1 MSSLQDPDKEIEI
14 KLELPPAQ
22 AQQFQHLPLLRG
34 VNGAKSTAMQVSTYF
49 DTRRFKL
56 KRNGVLLRV
65 RRSGPH
71 HVQTIKTQGEGVV
84 DRHEWETEL
93 SGGKLDFTA
102 AKGTAL
108 APLLTKKLRRKLRP
122 VFETRVRRTT
132 YPLQTRDAEVEVTLD
147 RGRITAGR
155 QSTPLCEVEIELKS
169 GTKTGLFR
177 VARSVARGTTAE
189 LAMKSKSQRGYELLD
204 GDDELAEKAEP
215 IALTAKMPAR
225 DAFRAIAASCLKH
238 VIGNKPAVLARD
250 PDGVHQMR
258 IGLRRL
264 RAAISLFAEVLDP
277 AETPAIKAKLKWLTD
292 ELSPAREFEVFLTR
306 VVTPVRQLHTRLAGM
321 QSLSHDLAGQHSAAV
336 ERARNAVRSERFR
349 SLVLDVAAWLE
360 TGAWLDPADAGA
372 RARVAQPI
380 GTMAAAQLTQR
391 WKKIRK
397 RARLLT
403 RLDPYRRHK
412 LRIQAKKLR
421 YAAEFFETVFP
432 GKKAARRR
440 KDFLVALR
448 GMQDCLGDLND
459 IAVHENLMAEIAGS
473 SKSGSAQRTEAP
485 KRAYVAGL
493 LSGHEDARLAAVLA
507 TAKDA
512 CKDLAKTRRF
522 WN

>member
-1 MSSLQDPDKEIEI
+1 MPALHDPDKEIEI
-14 KLELPPAQ
+14 KLELPPAR
-22 AQQFQHLPLLRG
+22 AQQLQHIPLLRR
-34 VNGAKSTAMQVSTYF
+34 VNGAASTAMQVSTYF

-56 KRNGVLLRV
+56 KRNGLTLRV
-65 RRSGPH
+65 RRNGPH
-71 HVQTIKTQGEGVV
+71 HTQTIKAEGEGVV

-93 SGGKLDFTA
+93 DDGEPDFA
-102 AKGTAL
+102 AARGTAL

-132 YPLQTRDAEVEVTLD
+132 YPLHTRDAEVVVTLD

-155 QSTPLCEVEIELKS
+155 QSTPLCEIEIELKS
-169 GTKTGLFR
+169 GDKSGLFR
-177 VARSVARGTTAE
+177 VARNVARATAAE

-204 GDDELAEKAEP
+204 GDDTLAAKAEP
-215 IALTAKMPAR
+215 IILTAEMPAR
-225 DAFRAIAASCLKH
+225 DAFRLIAASCLKH
-238 VIGNKPAVLARD
+238 VIGNKAAVLAAD

-264 RAAISLFAEVLDP
+264 RAAISLFATVLDP
-277 AETPAIKAKLKWLTD
+277 AETPAIRAKLKWLTD

-321 QSLSHDLAGQHSAAV
+321 QSLSHDLAEQHSAAV
-336 ERARNAVRSERFR
+336 ERARKAVRSERFR
-349 SLVLDVAAWLE
+349 SLVFDVAAWLE
-360 TGAWLDPADAGA
+360 TGAWLEPTDVATRTHG
-372 RARVAQPI
+372 AQPI
-380 GTMAAAQLTQR
+380 EAMAAEQLTQR

-397 RARLLT
+397 RARLLAK
-403 RLDPYRRHK
+403 LDPYRRHK

-432 GKKAARRR
+432 GRKAARRR

-448 GMQDCLGDLND
+448 AMQDCLGDLND
-459 IAVHENLMAEIAGS
+459 IAVHEDLMADIAGS
-473 SKSGSAQRTEAP
+473 SKSGSAPRSEAP

-493 LSGHEDARLAAVLA
+493 LSGHEDARLATVLSA
-507 TAKDA
+507 AKDA
-512 CKDLAKTRRF
+512 CKGLAKTRRF
-522 WN
+522 WS

>member
-1 MSSLQDPDKEIEI
+1 MLSPTETEI
-14 KLELPPAQ
+14 KLALPPAK
-22 AQQFQHLPLLRG
+22 AQQLQHIPLLRG

-56 KRNGVLLRV
+56 KRKGLVLRV
-65 RRSGPH
+65 RRTGAQH
-71 HVQTIKTQGEGVV
+71 IQTIKTEGEGVI

-93 SGGKLDFTA
+93 DGDALDFA
-102 AKGTAL
+102 AARGTAL
-108 APLLTKKLRRKLRP
+108 APLLTRKLRRKLRP

-147 RGRITAGR
+147 RGKIIAGR
-155 QSTPLCEVEIELKS
+155 QSTPLCEIEIELKS
-169 GTKTGLFR
+169 GDKSDLFR
-177 VARSVARGTTAE
+177 VARSVARAMSAE

-204 GDDELAEKAEP
+204 GNDALAEKAEP
-215 IALTAKMPAR
+215 IALSAELPAR
-225 DAFRAIAASCLKH
+225 DAFRVIAASCLKQ
-238 VIGNKPAVLARD
+238 VIGNKRAVLAGD

-264 RAAISLFAEVLDP
+264 RAAMSLFSDVLGAD
-277 AETPAIKAKLKWLTD
+277 ETPAIKAKLKWLTD
-292 ELSPAREFEVFLTR
+292 ELSPAREFEVFLTS
-306 VVTPVRQLHTRLAGM
+306 VVTPVRQLHTQLAGM
-321 QSLSHDLAGQHSAAV
+321 QSLSHELAEQHRAAV
-336 ERARNAVRSERFR
+336 ERARKAVGSERFR
-349 SLVLDVAAWLE
+349 SLVIDVAAWLE
-360 TGAWLDPADAGA
+360 TGAWLDPSDLDA
-372 RARVAQPI
+372 RARGDQPI
-380 GTMAAAQLTQR
+380 GVMAAAQMSLR
-391 WKKIRK
+391 WRKIRK
-397 RARLLT
+397 RSRLLT

-440 KDFLVALR
+440 KAFLNALR

-459 IAVHENLMAEIAGS
+459 ISVHESMMAELAGA
-473 SKSGSAQRTEAP
+473 SKSQGVPRGEGP

-507 TAKDA
+507 TAKGA
-512 CKDLAKTRRF
+512 CKELAKARRF
-522 WN
+522 WS